1 MVIIYEE
8 DTSQSLSHHLPVPNE
23 IHYLYFFDDHQCVPS
38 FRPLHSTAEFLLFI
52 LRHY

>member
-23 IHYLYFFDDHQCVPS
+23 IHYLYFFDDHHAC
-38 FRPLHSTAEFLLFI
+38 LHSGLFI
-52 LRHY
+52 QLLNFYYLY